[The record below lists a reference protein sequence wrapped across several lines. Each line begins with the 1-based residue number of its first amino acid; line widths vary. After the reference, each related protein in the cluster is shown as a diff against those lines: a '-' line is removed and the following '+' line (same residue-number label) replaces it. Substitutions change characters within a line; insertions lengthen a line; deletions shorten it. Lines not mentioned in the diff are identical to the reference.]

1 VIGRARRR
9 VPRPATAGASWVAAS
24 DPLALPRAAAS
35 RRFLPSEFGQCA
47 ESEHFSVSN
56 DICSLKTHFATKTL
70 ISVSWVYRV
79 SVRIVLTDSADFN
92 PVTRG

>member
-1 VIGRARRR
+1 MHHAARHAATR
-9 VPRPATAGASWVAAS
+9 PLPATATVRTLLDW
-24 DPLALPRAAAS
+24 LLPTS